1 MRAPRTVRFNVY
13 GQDNRTHWLLH
24 LLNYAPTPAQNFK
37 VSLAVPAAK
46 VTLLTPDRVPTGKV
60 KFKVTEG
67 RTEFTIPTLDLYA
80 LVVVQPREEAKP
92 R

>member
-1 MRAPRTVRFNVY
+1 
-13 GQDNRTHWLLH
+13 
-24 LLNYAPTPAQNFK
+24 
-37 VSLAVPAAK
+37 VPAAK